1 MEHVKDLSIENA
13 RMHDL
18 LDRYFASRRT
28 LKSSAAETSFHLD
41 EDSLATFV
49 EGTMSLRESG
59 SVVDHL
65 VDCRFCLHKTAEL
78 VRLDLELADVNHVAL
93 ADTSAQPVSIS
104 TVLSDLFSK
113 IFGTSDSAVFAH
125 EEKKDDEDPSPEK
138 GESDDERK
146 S

>member
-1 MEHVKDLSIENA
+1 
-13 RMHDL
+13 MHDL

-49 EGTMSLRESG
+49 EGSLSLRESG

-78 VRLDLELADVNHVAL
+78 VRLDLELAEVSPVAF
-93 ADTSAQPVSIS
+93 ADTKAQPVSIS

-113 IFGTSDSAVFAH
+113 IFGTNDSAVFAH
-125 EEKKDDEDPSPEK
+125 EEKKDVEDSTSEND
-138 GESDDERK
+138 ESDDDKK

>member
-1 MEHVKDLSIENA
+1 MEHLKDLSIENA

-41 EDSLATFV
+41 EDSLANFV
-49 EGTMSLRESG
+49 EGSLSRRELEPM
-59 SVVDHL
+59 VDHL
-65 VDCRFCLHKTAEL
+65 VECRFCLHKTAEL
-78 VRLDLELADVNHVAL
+78 VRLDLELAETGPAP
-93 ADTSAQPVSIS
+93 AEASSQPVSIS

-113 IFGTSDSAVFAH
+113 IFGTNDGAVFAH
-125 EEKKDDEDPSPEK
+125 EEKKDEE
-138 GESDDERK
+138 GESENEKK

>member
-18 LDRYFASRRT
+18 LDRYFASRRS

-41 EDSLATFV
+41 EESLATFV
-49 EGTMSLRESG
+49 EGTLSRREAVP
-59 SVVDHL
+59 VVDHL
-65 VDCRFCLHKTAEL
+65 VECRFCLHKTAEL
-78 VRLDLELADVNHVAL
+78 VRLDLELAEVNHASL
-93 ADTSAQPVSIS
+93 AEDATRPVSIS

-113 IFGTSDSAVFAH
+113 IFGTNDGAVFAH
-125 EEKKDDEDPSPEK
+125 EEKKDNDDSKPSEK
-138 GESDDERK
+138 GEPDDDK

>member
-49 EGTMSLRESG
+49 EGTLSLRESG

-78 VRLDLELADVNHVAL
+78 VRLDLELADVNYVPL
-93 ADTSAQPVSIS
+93 AEAQPVSIS

-113 IFGTSDSAVFAH
+113 IFGTNDSAVFAH
-125 EEKKDDEDPSPEK
+125 EEKKDDEDASSVK
-138 GESDDERK
+138 GKSNDDK
-146 S
+146 DS

>member
-1 MEHVKDLSIENA
+1 MKHIKDLSIENV

-49 EGTMSLRESG
+49 EGTLNRREAEP
-59 SVVDHL
+59 VVNHL
-65 VDCRFCLHKTAEL
+65 VECRFCLHKTAEL
-78 VRLDLELADVNHVAL
+78 VRLDLELAEVSQAPEFEGS
-93 ADTSAQPVSIS
+93 TQPVSIS

-113 IFGTSDSAVFAH
+113 IFGTDDSAVFAH
-125 EEKKDDEDPSPEK
+125 EEKKDDDVKPSEK
-138 GESDDERK
+138 DESNEESK

>member
-1 MEHVKDLSIENA
+1 MEHIKDLSFENA
-13 RMHDL
+13 KMHDL

-49 EGTMSLRESG
+49 EGTLSRRETEP
-59 SVVDHL
+59 VVEHL
-65 VDCRFCLHKTAEL
+65 VECRFCLHKTAEL
-78 VRLDLELADVNHVAL
+78 VRLDLELAATNTVHAVE
-93 ADTSAQPVSIS
+93 TSRQPVSIS

-113 IFGTSDSAVFAH
+113 IFGTDDSAVFAH
-125 EEKKDDEDPSPEK
+125 EEKKDDEDPDEEK
-138 GESDDERK
+138 K

>member
-1 MEHVKDLSIENA
+1 MKHVKDLSIENA

-41 EDSLATFV
+41 EDSLANFV
-49 EGTMSLRESG
+49 EGSLSRREMEP
-59 SVVDHL
+59 VVDHL
-65 VDCRFCLHKTAEL
+65 VECRFCLHKTAEL
-78 VRLDLELADVNHVAL
+78 VRLDLELAEISPAP
-93 ADTSAQPVSIS
+93 ADGSAQPVSIS

-113 IFGTSDSAVFAH
+113 IFGTNDGAVFAH
-125 EEKKDDEDPSPEK
+125 EEKKDNEDESEDEK
-138 GESDDERK
+138 K

>member
-1 MEHVKDLSIENA
+1 MEHVKDLSAENA

-49 EGTMSLRESG
+49 EGTLNRRETEPL
-59 SVVDHL
+59 VQHL
-65 VDCRFCLHKTAEL
+65 VECRFCLHKTAEL
-78 VRLDLELADVNHVAL
+78 VRLDLELAEANHQTAIEG
-93 ADTSAQPVSIS
+93 SSQPVSIS
-104 TVLSDLFSK
+104 SVLSDLFSK
-113 IFGTSDSAVFAH
+113 IFGTDDSAVFAH
-125 EEKKDDEDPSPEK
+125 EEKKDGEAAHADKDESV
-138 GESDDERK
+138 DDKK

>member
-78 VRLDLELADVNHVAL
+78 VRLDLELGEATPVAF
-93 ADTSAQPVSIS
+93 AETSAQPVSIS

-113 IFGTSDSAVFAH
+113 IFGTNDSAVFAH
-125 EEKKDDEDPSPEK
+125 EEKKDDEDTATQND
-138 GESDDERK
+138 ESEDDK
-146 S
+146 K